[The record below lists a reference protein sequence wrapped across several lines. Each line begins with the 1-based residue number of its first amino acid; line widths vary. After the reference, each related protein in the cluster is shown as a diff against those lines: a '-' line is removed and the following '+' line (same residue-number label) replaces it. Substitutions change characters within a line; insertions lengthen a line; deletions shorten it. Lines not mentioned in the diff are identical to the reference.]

1 MGPQLAPSRDLGL
14 QHALENGLALLR
26 HEPLDEARR
35 MQVLDSLI
43 DIFSEANRGS
53 QALLAHNLLFA
64 VEERPAFERFSLFFR
79 YLNDSF
85 GAELPNRLSEG
96 VSVLTE
102 LRNGQIGD
110 EAQRTRAEEL
120 IDNLLKALQR
130 ESALSPL
137 DPPRVFHYG

>member
-1 MGPQLAPSRDLGL
+1 
-14 QHALENGLALLR
+14 
-26 HEPLDEARR
+26 

-43 DIFSEANRGS
+43 EIFSEANRGS
-53 QALLAHNLLFA
+53 EALLAHNLLFA

-120 IDNLLKALQR
+120 IDNLLQALQR

-137 DPPRVFHYG
+137 DPPRAFHYG